1 MADETRKHLF
11 EFVIIF
17 QNIDAFTDVFEIIIY
32 LLYRWHC
39 GMSLIQTAG

>member
-1 MADETRKHLF
+1 MKQENTFLN
-11 EFVIIF
+11 VIIF